1 MVAILIIATIIIT
14 VIFRILTITVVVY
27 LYFVVRYWVLVGKI
41 MNPKPEAGVHIAT
54 NGLWLCVLDSQL
66 EPVEPP

>member
-27 LYFVVRYWVLVGKI
+27 LYFVVRYWVLVGR
-41 MNPKPEAGVHIAT
+41 
-54 NGLWLCVLDSQL
+54 L
-66 EPVEPP
+66 